1 VRTRRFTLGTLVKVL
16 IFTLLSAVF
25 TVALFVK
32 IGNIRLFADTYR
44 LEAEFADATGV
55 FRGDAVK
62 LAGVDVGRVES
73 AHIENGKAVVLFN
86 VNDNLELT
94 SDSLVGIRWRNVLGQ
109 RFLYVYPGS
118 GTGKVLEDGDRIPA
132 TQTETAG
139 DIGAF
144 LNSIGPILRAIDPD
158 KANAFLE
165 AVNTALAG
173 NEANI
178 RRLVT
183 DGATLATQ
191 LADMDEEI
199 KTLLETSDV
208 VLSTYAEQDD
218 SLGAIID
225 NLDVV
230 GAHLEQMTSDV
241 NSLLV
246 NFSDVQE
253 QLNTLLADNRENID
267 VSLKDLKVIVRT
279 LERNK
284 RNLETT
290 LCTLPLGLAGY
301 FQTTSW
307 GEWFNVRITQVI
319 VKDPE
324 GNTIFTAKELPDQ
337 RSGDY
342 AGAVTGCGDQKTTV
356 GLPDDSAQAA
366 RSTGHQ
372 QGGGGPARSDTA
384 TMTDGFES
392 VGGLVRFATQGG
404 AGD

>member
-1 VRTRRFTLGTLVKVL
+1 MRVGRFSPRTLVKVL
-16 IFTLLSAVF
+16 VF
-25 TVALFVK
+25 TAISIAFTGALLVK

-55 FRGDAVK
+55 FKGDAVK

-73 AHIENGKAVVLFN
+73 AHIEAGKAVVSFN
-86 VNDNLELT
+86 VDKDVELT
-94 SDSLVGIRWRNVLGQ
+94 STSLVGIRWRNVLGQ
-109 RFLYVYPGS
+109 RFLYVYPGD
-118 GTGKVLEDGDRIPA
+118 GGGPALEDGDRIPA

-139 DIGAF
+139 DIGEF

-165 AVNTALAG
+165 SVNTALAG
-173 NEANI
+173 NEANVRQLI
-178 RRLVT
+178 T

-191 LADMDEEI
+191 LSDMDEEI

-225 NLDVV
+225 NLDIV
-230 GAHLEQMTSDV
+230 GAALEEMTSDV

-253 QLNTLLADNRENID
+253 QLNQLLSDNRENID
-267 VSLKDLKVIVRT
+267 VTLKDLKVVART

-284 RNLETT
+284 RGLETT

-324 GNTIFTAKELPDQ
+324 GNTVFTAKELPNQ

-356 GLPDDSAQAA
+356 GLGDDSDQAA
-366 RSTGHQ
+366 KAGGQ
-372 QGGGGPARSDTA
+372 QAGGPARSDQA

-392 VGGLVRFATQGG
+392 IGGLVRFATEERARG
-404 AGD
+404 